1 MSLPGRR
8 ALSKAIEDGKAH
20 STLTVLALVPRY
32 SGKSAAAVVSATER
46 YAERLAYDVRWLE
59 EMPYTAIARRVK
71 RAQLALDTAKIKDVV
86 LLAEITAVGKPG
98 MNTLAAEV
106 GIYPTCVAV
115 TGEES
120 VLDNDPIHLS
130 ITDLMGAVQ
139 TAALKE
145 RLTIPDEL
153 PLADTLLSGIRGI
166 EYIDGKFHGVD
177 SAALR
182 AVALG
187 LWYCGHALGDLY
199 SDPEVKT
206 SELDAALA
214 AAEDEREYA
223 RSLIA
228 DISADEGI

>member
-1 MSLPGRR
+1 VSLPGRR

-20 STLTVLALVPRY
+20 STLTVLAIVPRY

-59 EMPYTAIARRVK
+59 EMPFTAVARRAK
-71 RAQLALDTAKIKDVV
+71 QAQSALEKAKTKDVV
-86 LLAEITAVGKPG
+86 LLAEITNVGKPG
-98 MNTLAAEV
+98 MNTLAAEI
-106 GIYPTCVAV
+106 GIYPLCVAV

-120 VLDNDPIHLS
+120 VLDNDPMHLS
-130 ITDLMGAVQ
+130 LTDLVGALQ
-139 TAALKE
+139 AATLKE
-145 RLTIPDEL
+145 RLTIPEEL

-166 EYIDGKFHGVD
+166 EFLDGKFVGVD

-199 SDPEVKT
+199 SEPEVIT
-206 SELDAALA
+206 NELDDALHQ
-214 AAEDEREYA
+214 AEEEREHA
-223 RSLIA
+223 RDMLGTL
-228 DISADEGI
+228 DPLD